1 VVVTLPEFS
10 RNFSAM
16 GRDLRRRV
24 KEFLPRNMGRTTR
37 LAQQVVQ
44 VHVYDVYSP
53 RSYERTYNFR
63 KSVRAHL
70 PDENNTKVMFI
81 DSDPTIAKAK
91 LVPGGYGPFI
101 AGEGPGIGFLA
112 STVPSE
118 FPRHFPEA
126 IYLAV
131 KSDLERRF
139 ETEVVDKALAKL

>member
-1 VVVTLPEFS
+1 
-10 RNFSAM
+10 
-16 GRDLRRRV
+16 
-24 KEFLPRNMGRTTR
+24 MGRTTR

-44 VHVYDVYSP
+44 TQVYDVYSP
-53 RSYERTYNFR
+53 RSYERTFNLK

-81 DSDPTIAKAK
+81 DSDPNVAKAK
-91 LVPGGYGPFI
+91 LAPGGYGKFV

-112 STVPSE
+112 YTVPSE

-126 IYLAV
+126 IYQAV

-139 ETEVVDKALAKL
+139 QTEVVDKALAKL